1 MTKKELIT
9 ILKDVPDNAKIF
21 ITENSTSLLG
31 NSCSKIEVQGF
42 YRHYNTYVLCG
53 LDVRP
58 SVILEHD

>member
-1 MTKKELIT
+1 M
-9 ILKDVPDNAKIF
+9 LKDVPDNAKIF
-21 ITENSTSLLG
+21 ITENSASLLG